1 METIELGGFQQVQAM
16 LNAQQE
22 KIDHSI
28 KEFTEKVLE
37 SNLEASFN
45 HQIDTWSKFISESET
60 LDLIEENL
68 SVGNQEK
75 SKKIG

>member
-37 SNLEASFN
+37 SNLEVSLN
-45 HQIDTWSKFISESET
+45 HQIETWSKFISESET

>member
-16 LNAQQE
+16 LNLQQE

-37 SNLEASFN
+37 SNLEVSLN
-45 HQIDTWSKFISESET
+45 HQIENWSKFISESET

-68 SVGNQEK
+68 SAGNQEK

>member
-28 KEFTEKVLE
+28 KEFTE
-37 SNLEASFN
+37 
-45 HQIDTWSKFISESET
+45 
-60 LDLIEENL
+60 
-68 SVGNQEK
+68 
-75 SKKIG
+75 